1 MTIHSP
7 DQPFFLP
14 PRTGENNGVDFLGLR
29 QTNLDMMADMIPSIN
44 NVTDYI
50 RPFSLVCWVFWKF
63 YDLCE
68 AAGLEDP
75 SREDIDRFRERIE
88 VLFSWGAS
96 MHQDGGRIPG
106 TGAVPPAPTPDG
118 QYPLTFKDWKRV
130 QSSTSLIAALW
141 YGPAS
146 KIVTGLGFLMPLPGK
161 TGFFRVTGL
170 GIRLAEALDA
180 HLRSNEELY
189 SRLLATLAP
198 VTASKEDAVALWQIW
213 APNQILE
220 AERTTFHAA
229 LFSEEEIGDRNGLLG
244 KRSTTLALAIHH
256 MRHCTSPAH
265 VAEIRQGMALSI
277 GQDGKPYAIPET
289 LIPTRNSWLTLQMRQ
304 LQRLSMEC
312 LLSWCEDRIL
322 ADRINETSAMAA
334 RFSEGWDGVE
344 NGFDDRTTVD
354 DIIVL
359 LDGQADSIEG
369 FIAAI
374 NEERLENP
382 FDLIASIQEM
392 FRTRN
397 SSFAHLAFLG
407 ILLGV
412 AYAGAAASETNSLR
426 LGGAPRLSLDSLR
439 LRMVGLGAVS
449 VREAF
454 QYILEAMIISQH
466 FSTAVNRFDGRNQRL
481 RLTIEETGLEALV
494 GKPWEPTV
502 TEDRLPTLLSLA
514 AQSGIITRN
523 EQNAFCVV

>member
-14 PRTGENNGVDFLGLR
+14 PRLGENNGVDFLGLR
-29 QTNLDMMADMIPSIN
+29 QTNLDMMANMIPSIN

-63 YDLCE
+63 YDLCS
-68 AAGLEDP
+68 AAGIEDP
-75 SREDIDRFRERIE
+75 SSEDIDRFRERIE

-96 MHQDGGRIPG
+96 IHQNGGRIPG

-118 QYPLTFKDWKRV
+118 QYPLTFSDWKRI
-130 QSSTSLIAALW
+130 QSSTSLISALW

-146 KIVTGLGFLMPLPGK
+146 KIVTGLGFLMPLADK

-198 VTASKEDAVALWQIW
+198 VTASREDAVTLWQSW
-213 APNQILE
+213 APDRILE
-220 AERTTFHAA
+220 AERAAFHAA
-229 LFSEEEIGDRNGLLG
+229 LFSDEEIGDRNGLLG

-265 VAEIRQGMALSI
+265 VAEIRQGMALAI
-277 GQDGKPYAIPET
+277 GQDGTSYSIPET

-334 RFSEGWDGVE
+334 RFSQGWDGTE
-344 NGFDDRTTVD
+344 NGFGDLTTVD
-354 DIIVL
+354 DMIAR
-359 LDGQADSIEG
+359 LDDQADSIEG

-374 NEERLENP
+374 NEERLGNP
-382 FDLIASIQEM
+382 FDLIATIQKL
-392 FRTRN
+392 FRVRDP
-397 SSFAHLAFLG
+397 SVAHYAFVG
-407 ILLGV
+407 MLLSV

-426 LGGAPRLSLDSLR
+426 LGGARRLSLDSLR
-439 LRMVGLGAVS
+439 RSMVGLGAVS
-449 VREAF
+449 VRDAF

-481 RLTIEETGLEALV
+481 RLAIEETGLEALV
-494 GKPWEPTV
+494 GKSWEPTV

-514 AQSGIITRN
+514 AQSGIIARN
-523 EQNAFCVV
+523 EQNAFWAV

>member
-14 PRTGENNGVDFLGLR
+14 PRSGENNGVDFLGLR

-44 NVTDYI
+44 NVTEYI

-63 YDLCE
+63 YDLCS

-96 MHQDGGRIPG
+96 MHKNGGRIPG

-118 QYPLTFKDWKRV
+118 QYPLTFIDWKRI

-146 KIVTGLGFLMPLPGK
+146 KVVTGLGFLMPLPGK

-170 GIRLAEALDA
+170 GISLAEALDV
-180 HLRSNEELY
+180 HLRSNEEVY

-198 VTASKEDAVALWQIW
+198 VTASREDAAILWQTW
-213 APNQILE
+213 APDQIQD
-220 AERTTFHAA
+220 AERAAFRSA
-229 LFSEEEIGDRNGLLG
+229 LFSAEAIGDRNGLLG

-256 MRHCTSPAH
+256 MRQCTSPAH

-277 GQDGKPYAIPET
+277 GQDGTSSTIPEM

-334 RFSEGWDGVE
+334 RFSQGWDGAKH
-344 NGFDDRTTVD
+344 GFGDLTTVD
-354 DIIVL
+354 GMVAR
-359 LDGQADSIEG
+359 LDDEANSIEG

-374 NEERLENP
+374 NEDRLANP
-382 FDLIASIQEM
+382 FDLIATIQRL
-392 FRTRN
+392 FRAHDP
-397 SSFAHLAFLG
+397 SFAHYAFTG
-407 ILLGV
+407 ILLSV
-412 AYAGAAASETNSLR
+412 AYSGAAASEENSLR
-426 LGGAPRLSLDSLR
+426 LGGVPRLSLDSLR
-439 LRMVGLGAVS
+439 RRMVGLGAVS
-449 VREAF
+449 VRDAF

-466 FSTAVNRFDGRNQRL
+466 FSTAVNRFDGQNQRL
-481 RLTIEETGLEALV
+481 RLAIEETGLEALV
-494 GKPWEPTV
+494 GKSWEPTV

-514 AQSGIITRN
+514 AQSGIIARN
-523 EQNAFCVV
+523 EQNAFKAV

>member
-63 YDLCE
+63 YDLCS

-96 MHQDGGRIPG
+96 MHQNGGRIPG
-106 TGAVPPAPTPDG
+106 TGAVPPAATPEG
-118 QYPLTFKDWKRV
+118 QYPLTFKDWKRI

-170 GIRLAEALDA
+170 GIRLAEALDV

-198 VTASKEDAVALWQIW
+198 VTASREDAVALWQIW
-213 APNQILE
+213 APDQILE
-220 AERTTFHAA
+220 AERVAFHAA
-229 LFSEEEIGDRNGLLG
+229 LFSEEEIGDRSGLLG

-256 MRHCTSPAH
+256 MRHCTSPAD

-277 GQDGKPYAIPET
+277 GQNGTPYTCPEK

-334 RFSEGWDGVE
+334 RFSEGWDGAD
-344 NGFDDRTTVD
+344 NGFDDLTTVD
-354 DIIVL
+354 DMIAL
-359 LDGQADSIEG
+359 LDGQANSIEG

-382 FDLIASIQEM
+382 FDLMATIQQL
-392 FRTRN
+392 FRARDP
-397 SSFAHLAFLG
+397 SFAHYAFLG
-407 ILLGV
+407 MLLCVG
-412 AYAGAAASETNSLR
+412 YSGAAASATQSLQ
-426 LGGAPRLSLDSLR
+426 LGGAPRLSLDNVR
-439 LRMVGLGAVS
+439 RRMVGLGAVS

-481 RLTIEETGLEALV
+481 RLTIEETGLAALV
-494 GKPWEPTV
+494 RKPWEPSV

-514 AQSGIITRN
+514 AQSGIVARN
-523 EQNAFCVV
+523 EQNAFWLE

>member
-1 MTIHSP
+1 MTTHSP
-7 DQPFFLP
+7 NQPFFLP

-29 QTNLDMMADMIPSIN
+29 QTNLDMMAEMIPSIN
-44 NVTDYI
+44 NVTDHI

-63 YDLCE
+63 YDLCS

-96 MHQDGGRIPG
+96 MHQNGGRIPG

-118 QYPLTFKDWKRV
+118 QYPLTFKEWKRI

-146 KIVTGLGFLMPLPGK
+146 KVVTGLGFLMPLPGK

-198 VTASKEDAVALWQIW
+198 VTASREDAVALWQTW
-213 APNQILE
+213 APDQILE
-220 AERTTFHAA
+220 AERAAFHAA
-229 LFSEEEIGDRNGLLG
+229 LFSEEVIGDRSGLLG
-244 KRSTTLALAIHH
+244 KRSTTLALAINYI
-256 MRHCTSPAH
+256 RHCTSPAY

-277 GQDGKPYAIPET
+277 GQDGAPYTIPET

-322 ADRINETSAMAA
+322 ADRINETPAMAA
-334 RFSEGWDGVE
+334 RFSEGWDSAE
-344 NGFDDRTTVD
+344 YGFDDLTTVD
-354 DIIVL
+354 EMIVL
-359 LDGQADSIEG
+359 LDAHADSIEG

-382 FDLIASIQEM
+382 FDLIATIQEL
-392 FRTRN
+392 FRARD
-397 SSFAHLAFLG
+397 SSFAHYAFLG
-407 ILLGV
+407 MLLSV
-412 AYAGAAASETNSLR
+412 AYARAAESETNSLR
-426 LGGAPRLSLDSLR
+426 LGGAPRLSLDNLR
-439 LRMVGLGAVS
+439 HRMVGLGAVS

-481 RLTIEETGLEALV
+481 RLTIEETGLETLV
-494 GKPWEPTV
+494 GKSWEPTV

-514 AQSGIITRN
+514 AQSGLIVRN
-523 EQNAFCVV
+523 DQNAFWAA